1 MIRHKM
7 SARELGAAAASKKV
21 TLATEGAASDS
32 EIRER
37 ARELCG
43 AAVDQLVSLREKRD
57 ALRSELHDPF
67 DAQGRNGPLLYVI
80 VATGNIYDDV
90 IQARAAAQAGADA
103 IAVIRS
109 TAQSLLDYVP
119 HGATTEGFGGTYATQ
134 ENFRIMREAL
144 DDESRKL
151 GRYIRLTNYCSGLC
165 MAEIAALEHWNV
177 WIFF

>member
-1 MIRHKM
+1 RQVCE
-7 SARELGAAAASKKV
+7 SAKLDLISKISLRDQV
-21 TLATEGAASDS
+21 
-32 EIRER
+32 R
-37 ARELCG
+37 AR
-43 AAVDQLVSLREKRD
+43 VK
-57 ALRSELHDPF
+57 DPF
-67 DAQGRNGPLLYVI
+67 DPKGSMGPIKYVI

-144 DDESRKL
+144 DDESVKL
-151 GRYIRLTNYCSGLC
+151 
-165 MAEIAALEHWNV
+165 
-177 WIFF
+177 